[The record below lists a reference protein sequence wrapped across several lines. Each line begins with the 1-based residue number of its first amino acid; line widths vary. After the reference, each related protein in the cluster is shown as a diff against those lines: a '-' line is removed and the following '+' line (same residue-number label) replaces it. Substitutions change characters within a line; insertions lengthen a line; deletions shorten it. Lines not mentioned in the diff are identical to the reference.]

1 MRKLIKK
8 LYRKTI
14 RKPIIKLYRFGT
26 LKIVYPLRYKL
37 GAMKKIDPNKVVFIE
52 VRAKQL
58 SDDFALLHERL
69 SKKKK
74 YDIRTHFLHM
84 SFVKKRVYIHNCL
97 AMIKDIANAKY
108 VFISDASDALACLP
122 MRKGTTVTQ
131 VWHAC
136 GAFKKFGLSTAE
148 LIFGDNKKTLQ
159 KYPYHGN
166 YSHVT
171 VSAPEIVWAYEE
183 AMNLKDHPGIVKPVG
198 VSRTDVFFD
207 DDYIAKAKTAV
218 EKQIPQAK
226 DHKIILYAPT
236 FRGRVASAKAP
247 DELDL
252 QAMYKKLGDEYI
264 VLIKHHPFIKN
275 RPEIP
280 EELSKFAIDV
290 TESLTIEQLLCTSAI
305 CISDY
310 SSLVF
315 EYSLFEKPM
324 IFFAYDLDEYYD
336 WRGFYYD
343 YKDFVPG
350 PIMTDTKQLIDYIDD
365 VDNQFNADVVK
376 RFREKFMG
384 ACDGHATDRIIEL
397 VFGKDK

>member
-1 MRKLIKK
+1 MRKLLKK
-8 LYRKTI
+8 IYRKI

-26 LKIVYPLRYKL
+26 LKIIYPLRYRI
-37 GAMKKIDPNKVVFIE
+37 GAIKKIDPKKVVFIE
-52 VRAKQL
+52 VRAKSA
-58 SDDFALLHERL
+58 SDDFALLYDRL
-69 SKKKK
+69 QENN
-74 YDIRTHFLHM
+74 YEIVTHFLHM
-84 SFVKKRVYIHNCL
+84 SFVKKRIYIKNCL

-122 MRKGTTVTQ
+122 MRKGTIVTQ

-136 GAFKKFGLSTAE
+136 GAFKKFGLSTAD
-148 LIFGDNKKTLQ
+148 LIFGDNRKTLE

-171 VSAPEIVWAYEE
+171 VSAKEIVWAYEE
-183 AMNLKDHPGIVKPVG
+183 AMNLKDTPGIVKPVG

-207 DDYIAKAKTAV
+207 NDYLQKAAAEV
-218 EKQIPQAK
+218 ERQVPEAK
-226 DHKIILYAPT
+226 DRKIILYAPT
-236 FRGRVASAKAP
+236 FRGRVASAKATNK
-247 DELDL
+247 LDL
-252 QAMYKKLGDEYI
+252 QAMYEKLGDEYI
-264 VLIKHHPFIKN
+264 VLIKHHPFIKK

-280 EELSKFAIDV
+280 ESLRSFAIDV
-290 TESLTIEQLLCTSAI
+290 TETLTIEQLLCTSAI

-315 EYSLFEKPM
+315 EYSLFERPM

-343 YKDFVPG
+343 YKEFVPG
-350 PIMTDTKQLIDYIDD
+350 PIMTDTKQIIDYIQKIDANFD
-365 VDNQFNADVVK
+365 REVVK
-376 RFREKFMG
+376 SFRNKFMG
-384 ACDGHATDRIIEL
+384 ACDGHATDRILEL

>member
-1 MRKLIKK
+1 MRKLLKK
-8 LYRKTI
+8 IYRKTI

-26 LKIVYPLRYKL
+26 LKIVYPLRYRI
-37 GAMKKIDPNKVVFIE
+37 GAMKKLDSNKVVFIE

-58 SDDFALLHERL
+58 SDDFELLYDRL
-69 SKKKK
+69 KATGR
-74 YDIRTHFLHM
+74 YDIHTHFLHM
-84 SFVKKRVYIHNCL
+84 SFVKKRIYIHNCL
-97 AMIKDIANAKY
+97 SMIKDIANAKY
-108 VFISDASDALACLP
+108 VFITDASDAIACLP
-122 MRKGTTVTQ
+122 MRKGTIVTQ

-136 GAFKKFGLSTAE
+136 GAFKKFGLSTSE
-148 LIFGDNKKTLQ
+148 LLFGDNRKTLQ

-166 YSHVT
+166 YTHVT
-171 VSAPEIVWAYEE
+171 VSADEIVWAYEE
-183 AMNLKDHPGIVKPVG
+183 AMNLKDKPGIVKPVG

-207 DDYIAKAKTAV
+207 NVYITKAREAV
-218 EKQIPQAK
+218 YKQIPQTK
-226 DHKIILYAPT
+226 NHKIILYAPT

-247 DELDL
+247 NKLDL
-252 QAMYKKLGDEYI
+252 QAMYDKLGDEY
-264 VLIKHHPFIKN
+264 VLLIKHHPFIKK

-280 EELSKFAIDV
+280 EELSRFAIDV
-290 TESLTIEQLLCTSAI
+290 TDTLTIEQLLCASDI

-343 YKDFVPG
+343 YRDFVPG
-350 PIMTDTKQLIDYIDD
+350 PIMTDTKQIIDYIAD
-365 VDNQFNADVVK
+365 VDHQFEIDMVK
-376 RFREKFMG
+376 RFKQKFMG
-384 ACDGHATDRIIEL
+384 ACDGHATDRIIDL